1 VRSSALVIGISY
13 TLLVV
18 AVTAIAGWFAV
29 TTRTR
34 RERELDTERAAERE
48 KLWLVLVAVMLAV
61 LLGATIAFVPY
72 GESAASNAQIVRV
85 IGRQFGWQLS
95 RSQVRAG
102 VPVQFR
108 AESSDVNHGFGVYD
122 LDDRLMA
129 QTQVIPG
136 REQRLQVT
144 FDEPGR
150 YRILCLEYCGV
161 GHHKM
166 VAQLEVVP

>member
-1 VRSSALVIGISY
+1 MRSSALVIGISY
-13 TLLVV
+13 SVLVV
-18 AVTAIAGWFAV
+18 AVTAVAAWFAV

-61 LLGATIAFVPY
+61 LLGSTIAFVPY
-72 GESAASNAQIVRV
+72 GESAASDAQIVRV
-85 IGRQFGWQLS
+85 VGRQFGWQLS

-144 FDEPGR
+144 FDTPGT

-161 GHHKM
+161 GHHLM

>member
-13 TLLVV
+13 TVLVV
-18 AVTAIAGWFAV
+18 AVTAVAGWFAF
-29 TTRTR
+29 TTRSR
-34 RERELDTERAAERE
+34 RRELDTERAAERE

-72 GESAASNAQIVRV
+72 GESAASDAQIVRV
-85 IGRQFGWQLS
+85 VGRQFGWQLS

-129 QTQVIPG
+129 QTQVLPG

-150 YRILCLEYCGV
+150 YRILCLEFCGV
-161 GHHKM
+161 GHHRM

>member
-13 TLLVV
+13 GLLVV

-34 RERELDTERAAERE
+34 RELDAERAAERE

-72 GESAASNAQIVRV
+72 GESAASNAQIVHV
-85 IGRQFGWQLS
+85 VGRQFGWQLS
-95 RSQVRAG
+95 RSEVRAG

-108 AESSDVNHGFGVYD
+108 AESADVNHGFGVYD
-122 LDDRLMA
+122 LDNRLMA
-129 QTQVIPG
+129 QTQVLPG

-144 FDEPGR
+144 FDEPGT
-150 YRILCLEYCGV
+150 YRILCMEFCGV
-161 GHHKM
+161 DHHRM

>member
-1 VRSSALVIGISY
+1 MRSSALVIGIAY
-13 TLLVV
+13 AVLVV
-18 AVTAIAGWFAV
+18 AVTAVAAWFAF
-29 TTRTR
+29 TTRSR
-34 RERELDTERAAERE
+34 RRELDEEHAAERE

-61 LLGATIAFVPY
+61 LLGSTIAFVPY

-85 IGRQFGWQLS
+85 VGRQFGWQLS
-95 RSQVRAG
+95 RSQVRVG

-108 AESSDVNHGFGVYD
+108 AESTDVNHGFGVYD

-129 QTQVIPG
+129 QTQVLPG

-150 YRILCLEYCGV
+150 YRILCLEFCGV
-161 GHHKM
+161 GHHRM